1 MPASFVLSRSSVK
14 QRGREQDREPRAA
27 HSTCVTIVLRW
38 WYMLSVIVVVAG
50 CRCRRWGTANYSSIL
65 MRGRKIGSRM
75 PEIEPGSRTFET

>member
-38 WYMLSVIVVVAG
+38 YVLSVIVVVAG

-65 MRGRKIGSRM
+65 LRGRKIGSRA